1 MNFIKNNIKGLVQP
15 LLAVLIGLIAG
26 AVAILLVGGNVLET
40 YTEMWKGAFG
50 SFYFFTNTLARATPL
65 ILVGLGVALAFKAG
79 FFNMGAE
86 GQMLLGALASA
97 LTALYLPG
105 PGWFVMLVSI
115 LVGAL
120 VGGLWSLFAGLL
132 DAKFGMNLLITT
144 LLLNYIAQY
153 FTGYMVAYP
162 FKDTTGSAA
171 MAQTPM
177 IEQGVWLPKLFQGMG
192 LHAGF
197 IIAVV
202 LAVVMYFFMKNTVPG
217 YEIRMLG
224 ANPSFAAYGG
234 VKRVRMMMLS
244 MLVSGALA
252 GIAGAGEVL
261 GTQYRFIDG
270 TLSTANYAWSGIMA
284 TLLAGS
290 HPLGTA
296 FSAFLLAALQT
307 GSMGVERNTEV
318 PLEVGSVI
326 QAVLTLFVSARI
338 GYSFLKRRK
347 GNKNNG
353 TTL

>member
-1 MNFIKNNIKGLVQP
+1 MSMLKNNLKSLIQP
-15 LLAVLIGLIAG
+15 LLAVLIGLLAG
-26 AVAILLVGGNVLET
+26 AVAILIVGGNVFET
-40 YTEMWKGAFG
+40 YGEMWKGAFG
-50 SFYFFTNTLARATPL
+50 SFYFFTNTLSRATPIIL
-65 ILVGLGVALAFKAG
+65 IGLGVALAFKAG

-105 PGWFVMLVSI
+105 PGWFVTIVSI
-115 LVGAL
+115 LAGVI
-120 VGGLWSLFAGLL
+120 VGGIWSLFAGWL
-132 DAKFGMNLLITT
+132 DARFGMNLLITT
-144 LLLNYIAQY
+144 LLLNYIATL
-153 FTGYMVAYP
+153 FAGYMVAYP
-162 FKDTTGSAA
+162 LKDTTGSAA

-177 IEQGVWLPKLFQGMG
+177 VDQSVWLPKLFQGMG

-197 IIAVV
+197 VIAIIA
-202 LAVVMYFFMKNTVPG
+202 AVVIYFFMQKTVPG

-224 ANPSFAAYGG
+224 SNPSFAAFGG
-234 VKRVRMMMLS
+234 VKRIRMMMLS
-244 MLVSGALA
+244 MVVSGALA

-261 GTQYRFIDG
+261 GTQYRYIDG
-270 TLSTANYAWSGIMA
+270 SLSSASYAWSGIMA

-296 FSAFLLAALQT
+296 FSAILLSALQT

-347 GNKNNG
+347 GNKTNG
-353 TTL
+353 TAS